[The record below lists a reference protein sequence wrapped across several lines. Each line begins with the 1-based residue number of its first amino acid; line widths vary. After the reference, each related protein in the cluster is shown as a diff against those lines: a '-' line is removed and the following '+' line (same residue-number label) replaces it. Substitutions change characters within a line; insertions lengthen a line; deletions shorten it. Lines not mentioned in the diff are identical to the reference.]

1 VFHREV
7 SVKKPTY
14 HWLTRVAAS
23 ALVLSFAAACSDSN
37 APTLDEVDPEG
48 MATSIEDIV
57 GSLTGNEELQS
68 YNQMGE
74 AIGLALGGGGL
85 PAFNFVEGQELQ
97 QGLGTLA
104 RRLGACSLKEPTA
117 VLAGP
122 IIPSLIAG
130 TVFVW
135 DAQLGYIP
143 GEEPN
148 PFADGVDAVRFIL
161 YAIDPITW
169 LPIVAQPVG
178 HVDFI
183 DESAEGQGNT
193 LRVIVA
199 PTGGDPVVNYAVT
212 CALVNNSI
220 EVNGEGFISD
230 GTIRIDLDLFM
241 GLTQQLEVTI
251 DFNLLVPSENLEV
264 SFVAEAANLDAFDEG
279 GTFDAT
285 FEITRNNSIRFNL
298 STVADVL
305 DGSVQFCDASNNCA
319 TVAVISGTFDQPV
332 ITDSEG
338 NALGQDAIMAL
349 GILFEAA
356 GAFVENLF
364 PMLAPAFEVCI
375 PFGP

>member
-1 VFHREV
+1 M
-7 SVKKPTY
+7 KKPTY

-48 MATSIEDIV
+48 MATSIGDIV
-57 GSLTGNEELQS
+57 GSLTGNDELQS
-68 YNQMGE
+68 YN
-74 AIGLALGGGGL
+74 AVSDFIGLALGGGGL
-85 PAFNFVEGQELQ
+85 PAFDFVKGQELQ
-97 QGLGTLA
+97 QGLGTLS
-104 RRLGACSLKEPTA
+104 RRLASCSLEEPTA
-117 VLAGP
+117 MLAGP
-122 IIPSLIAG
+122 IIDFPLSG

-135 DAQLGYIP
+135 DAIEGYVP
-143 GEEPN
+143 GDLPN
-148 PFADGVDAVRFIL
+148 PFPEGVDGVRFIL
-161 YAIDPITW
+161 YAIGFDG
-169 LPIVAQPVG
+169 PIVEQPIG

-183 DESAEGQGNT
+183 DDSVEGQGNT
-193 LRVIVA
+193 LRVVVS
-199 PTGGDPVVNYAVT
+199 PTEADPVVDYAVN

-230 GTIRIDLDLFM
+230 GTTRVDLDLFM

-251 DFNLLVPSENLEV
+251 DFNLQVPSENLEV

-298 STVADVL
+298 SAVTDVL
-305 DGSVQFCDASNNCA
+305 DGNVQFCDASNNCA

-338 NALGQDAIMAL
+338 NALGQDAIIAL
-349 GILFEAA
+349 LVLFEAA
-356 GAFVENLF
+356 GQFVEHLF

>member
-1 VFHREV
+1 
-7 SVKKPTY
+7 VKKPTY

-48 MATSIEDIV
+48 MAASIEDIV
-57 GSLTGNEELQS
+57 GSLTGNDELQT
-68 YNQMGE
+68 YNQMSD
-74 AIGLALGGGGL
+74 AIGLALGGGGF

-122 IIPSLIAG
+122 IIDSQIAG

-135 DAQLGYIP
+135 DEQLGYYVP

-148 PFADGVDAVRFIL
+148 PFDPGVDGVRFIL

-169 LPIVAQPVG
+169 LPIVGQRVG
-178 HVDFI
+178 YVDFI
-183 DESAEGQGNT
+183 DESVEAQGNT

-199 PTGGDPVVNYAVT
+199 PTEGSPVVNYAVT
-212 CALVNNSI
+212 CALVTGGV
-220 EVNGEGFISD
+220 EVAGAGFISD
-230 GTIRIDLDLFM
+230 GTTRIDLDLF
-241 GLTQQLEVTI
+241 LRITQLGAVTM
-251 DFNLLVPSENLEV
+251 DFTLDVPSENLEIRFQATAD
-264 SFVAEAANLDAFDEG
+264 SFEAFDQG
-279 GTFDAT
+279 GTLSAT
-285 FEITRNNSIRFNL
+285 FSITRNNSVRFSLDAANN
-298 STVADVL
+298 VL

-319 TVAVISGTFDQPV
+319 TVAVISGTFDQPM

-349 GILFEAA
+349 MILFEAS
-356 GAFVENLF
+356 GSFVEHLF
-364 PMLAPAFEVCI
+364 PMLAPAFEVCF
-375 PFGP
+375 PAG